1 MTSCSKRGQPKE
13 NENISSKSKT
23 KSKTVQIVSSD
34 HVTFRVDEL
43 SAMES
48 CVMNNWIQY
57 GFVGALAL
65 KFTSEILL
73 KVIEFSND
81 EADTSATASNA
92 SVDVKSMKVKDKN
105 FPRVLLGK
113 VTEVKFYPTNDMRM
127 VVAGNDC
134 GDLGFWKI
142 DSNEDE
148 HGIYVYHPHP
158 ACISGILVQPSSLSK
173 NSITFKRISLV
184 NLSANAPTNP
194 YWIQLFITQD
204 SMADSSSTRNVT
216 WSELTIWTVFDLVF
230 DLDET
235 DSEQNP

>member
-48 CVMNNWIQY
+48 CVVNNWIQY

-73 KVIEFSND
+73 KSDLIDLLHLAND

-92 SVDVKSMKVKDKN
+92 SVDVKSMKVKEKL
-105 FPRVLLGK
+105 RKSGK
-113 VTEVKFYPTNDMRM
+113 VTEVKFYPTKDMRV
-127 VVAGNDC
+127 VVAGNDS

-142 DSNEDE
+142 DSNED
-148 HGIYVYHPHP
+148 
-158 ACISGILVQPSSLSK
+158 
-173 NSITFKRISLV
+173 
-184 NLSANAPTNP
+184 
-194 YWIQLFITQD
+194 
-204 SMADSSSTRNVT
+204 
-216 WSELTIWTVFDLVF
+216 
-230 DLDET
+230 
-235 DSEQNP
+235 